1 MCLRVAAVLR
11 YSKEELLALHVPNT
25 EAPTFPPETV
35 VASDHALPPVST
47 LPFDYEEIYK
57 QWALNR
63 NRGRGRGRGNAN
75 GSTTNNQAAG
85 GEPSDRARTDSKW
98 EDGKPGKVPIPR
110 CSCAVVYEARVNGSL
125 AAAIGRK
132 ETNRKARAP
141 PGSAELAWLQ
151 TVGTMCGTTLA
162 ALEATTRMKWCV
174 NCVRS
179 YCVLTLSAAEW
190 SCVWRFP

>member
-1 MCLRVAAVLR
+1 MCLRVTAVLR

-63 NRGRGRGRGNAN
+63 NRGRGRGRGNPN

-85 GEPSDRARTDSKW
+85 GESSDRTRTDGKW
-98 EDGKPGKVPIPR
+98 DDAKPAKVPIPR
-110 CSCAVVYEARVNGSL
+110 CCCALHGAWMAHMLLQL
-125 AAAIGRK
+125 AER
-132 ETNRKARAP
+132 R
-141 PGSAELAWLQ
+141 
-151 TVGTMCGTTLA
+151 
-162 ALEATTRMKWCV
+162 
-174 NCVRS
+174 
-179 YCVLTLSAAEW
+179 
-190 SCVWRFP
+190 